1 MVTEM
6 ELIVYN
12 DSIPSVFIGF
22 SYAAQGYF
30 V

>member
-12 DSIPSVFIGF
+12 DNIHSVFIGF